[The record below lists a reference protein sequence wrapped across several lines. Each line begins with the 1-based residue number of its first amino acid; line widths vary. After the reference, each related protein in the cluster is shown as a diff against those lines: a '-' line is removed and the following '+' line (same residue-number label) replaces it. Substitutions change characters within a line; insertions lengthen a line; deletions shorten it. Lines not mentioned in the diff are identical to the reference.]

1 MLTPSEVKINLR
13 IYDEDITDSDVQTL
27 INRYSRVIMA
37 KLSAEDDQDFYNDPL
52 FEECLLAAIA
62 CQLTR
67 TDIEMIHT
75 PAEYKVGDTT
85 LKYDNTSMGLFGNIE
100 SWCDHYNSLLDALS
114 DRHADLKHL
123 YAVRRHGMSSRCGWW
138 HL

>member
-13 IYDEDITDSDVQTL
+13 IYDEDIDDTDIQTL
-27 INRYSRVIMA
+27 INRYTRVIMA
-37 KLSAEDDQDFYNDPL
+37 KLETEDDIDLYENPL

-85 LKYDNTSMGLFGNIE
+85 LKYNNTSMGLFGNIG
-100 SWCDHYNSLLDALS
+100 SWCDHYNSLLDSLS
-114 DRHADLKHL
+114 DRNINLKHV
-123 YAVRRHGMSSRCGWW
+123 YSVRRHGMSSRCGWW
-138 HL
+138 HI